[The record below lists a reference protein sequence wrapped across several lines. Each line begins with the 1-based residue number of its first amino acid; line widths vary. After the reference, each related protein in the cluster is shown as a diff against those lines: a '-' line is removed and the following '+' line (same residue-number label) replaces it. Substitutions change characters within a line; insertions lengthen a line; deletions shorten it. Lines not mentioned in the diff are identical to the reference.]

1 MRWLLLL
8 TIFAAGTFA
17 RADFFDAEEAA
28 KKFEMAPGYTVQT
41 VASEPLLENPVAF
54 SMDEKGRI
62 WVAETH
68 RLDNAVVDITKNTNW
83 LRDDLSFRLV
93 SQRERFLTNAFG
105 TNAAV
110 LTRNSEILRLLTPGG
125 TGRMEKSEVAWGGFR
140 SVSSGLMAGV
150 LARENK
156 VWVACIPNLWR
167 LEDYGGTL
175 ENRRSLSAGYGVHI
189 GVTGHDLH
197 GLTMG
202 MDGKIYFSIG
212 DRGFSVRSGPTTVNY
227 PDTGAVLRCNVD
239 GGELEVVATGL
250 RNPQELTFDDL
261 GNLWTAD
268 NDTAGEDKSRLIHVI
283 EGADYG
289 WRTSYQHMKGFGPWV
304 QEKVWE
310 GKIDGTLPTA
320 GEPAQGPSGF
330 AYYPGTGLGDE
341 MKGRFLLCDF
351 PGGIQSF
358 TVEPKGASYAI
369 KDKKRLLWNSWAT
382 DVEFGTD
389 GYCYFSD
396 WVGGWTLPNK
406 GRIYRVLQTNAPSNS
421 KIAETGKILQAGFDD
436 KDAAT
441 LLGYLEHA
449 DQRVRLNAH
458 LALGKKR
465 DANVVLRTFA
475 MDKNKART
483 ARLHAIWA
491 LRIQGAIEANT
502 VATLVEDGDPEV
514 RAQAVGSASITNI
527 VKLLRDENPRVKLYA
542 AQALQRKALFDPNN
556 SGASQAILELIE
568 ENADRDPFLTHAG
581 VRVLVFSPPALLKAR
596 KHTAV
601 SVRRAAMLASR
612 SIGSIT
618 IGAFLDDPA
627 LMYEAARAIYD
638 VPITSALPK
647 LAERLMTNCPPA
659 IHSRAINANFRLGGA
674 EQARRIAAFA
684 AASTAP
690 VSSRVEA
697 LACLADWEYP
707 DEIDRVVGLWRT
719 IKPDALRRSSEIVR
733 AAMEPH
739 WTNLWRDS
747 SAAIVQ
753 AALTCAEEVVAPNQA
768 TNVLAIFNDTSR
780 TVDVRARALEVL
792 RDLDET
798 NFPGAIE
805 AAFKDEKLRI
815 GALGL
820 VRTNSP
826 VMARVVEMISKENDV
841 ATLQAALAVIRKAT
855 PAEAVEPL
863 KRLLGKVAPELALD
877 VSQTAA
883 MYPALKESVGAATQ
897 DLNPLL
903 AGGNTIEGK
912 RTFEE
917 RSDLACTRCHAVK
930 GNGGTVGPAL
940 DGIGGK
946 QTREYLLDSIVE
958 PNKQIAKG
966 YENLLVTHAGG
977 QTAGVV
983 IRETG
988 VAVEINSV
996 EDGPVTIRK
1005 ADIRNISRGMS
1016 AMPEGLGQMLTP
1028 FELRN
1033 LVEYL
1038 ASLK

>member
-8 TIFAAGTFA
+8 TIFAAGRFA

-41 VASEPLLENPVAF
+41 IAAEPLLENPVAF

-83 LRDDLSFRLV
+83 LRDDLSFRLI
-93 SQRERFLTNAFG
+93 SQRERFLTNVFG

-125 TGRMEKSEVAWGGFR
+125 TGRMEKSAVAWEGFR

-212 DRGFSVRSGPTTVNY
+212 DRGFSVRSGPTTLNY

-250 RNPQELTFDDL
+250 RNPQELTFDEL

-330 AYYPGTGLGDE
+330 AYYPGTGLGDD

-358 TVEPKGASYAI
+358 TVEPKGASYVI
-369 KDKKRLLWNSWAT
+369 KDKKRLLWNSWPT

-441 LLGYLEHA
+441 LLGHLENP

-465 DANVVLRTFA
+465 DANAALRTFA

-502 VATLVEDGDPEV
+502 VAALVEDADPEV
-514 RAQAVGSASITNI
+514 RAQSVGSASITNI
-527 VKLLRDENPRVKLYA
+527 VKLLRDENARVKLYA

-556 SGASQAILELIE
+556 SGASEAILELLE
-568 ENADRDPFLTHAG
+568 KNADNDPFLTHAG

-596 KHTAV
+596 KHTSI

-618 IGAFLDDPA
+618 IGGFLDDPA

-638 VPITSALPK
+638 VPVTSALPK
-647 LAERLMTNCPPA
+647 LAERLTTNCPA
-659 IHSRAINANFRLGGA
+659 EIHSRAINANFRLGGA
-674 EQARRIAAFA
+674 EPARRIAAFA
-684 AASTAP
+684 AATNVPA
-690 VSSRVEA
+690 SSRVEA
-697 LACLADWEYP
+697 LECLADWEYP
-707 DEIDRVVGLWRT
+707 DEIDRVVGLWRP

-739 WTNLWRDS
+739 WINLWRDS
-747 SAAIVQ
+747 NGTIVQ
-753 AALTCAEEVVAPNQA
+753 AALTCAEEVVALNQA
-768 TNVLAIFNDTSR
+768 TNVLAMFNDTSR
-780 TVDVRARALEVL
+780 PVDVRARALEVL
-792 RDLDET
+792 RDLDEA
-798 NFPGAIE
+798 NFPPAIE
-805 AAFKDEKLRI
+805 AALKDEKLRI

-826 VMARVVEMISKENDV
+826 VMARVVEMMSKENDV

-863 KRLLGKVAPELALD
+863 KKLLGKVAPELALD
-877 VSQTAA
+877 VLQTAA
-883 MYPALKESVGAATQ
+883 LYPALKESSATN
-897 DLNPLL
+897 DMKPLL
-903 AGGNTIEGK
+903 AGGNALEG
-912 RTFEE
+912 RRIFEE
-917 RSDLACTRCHAVK
+917 RSDLACLRCHVVK

-946 QTREYLLDSIVE
+946 QTREYLLESIVE

-983 IRETG
+983 VRETG
-988 VAVEINSV
+988 IAVEINSV

-1005 ADIRNISRGMS
+1005 TDIRNISRGMS

-1028 FELRN
+1028 FELRD